1 MNIFSDN
8 KNACKMSLSTIK
20 KAPHKIN
27 RNSVSTIYAFSHFW
41 EISVAQNTSFRKSDE
56 TVYLMKTKT

>member
-1 MNIFSDN
+1 
-8 KNACKMSLSTIK
+8 MSLSTIK

-56 TVYLMKTKT
+56 TFYLMETKT